1 MRRILWAMVILAGA
15 AAGAARADP
24 TVTRIKVQELTE
36 TEERDT
42 TLERGELV
50 AVYDEAEDDTAAV
63 LRVGDG
69 ERAGGRLAVD
79 PAAVRATRTR
89 LLRSDEYALIPAGL
103 ATYSNNVWQLLPARE
118 HATGDYGRTGC
129 VQVASMYPIAAVSYC
144 VAVQSNATFATTP
157 ATMDADTTNAW
168 ITASEQEAILT
179 GDVLFPF
186 EAAISNITVYAWT
199 QPQLIG
205 STADL
210 RRATTLVRSGTG
222 TRSWADLDAAEALN
236 KETFEAQM
244 DGRWG
249 DDWWRYVAGGAVRLG
264 EEPLWMS
271 ATMRQEGSEEGLEWV
286 YRTAMQTD
294 RTILSAVFAS
304 GSATNQAFAILA
316 CDLTGATV
324 QIWIETRVDFVSE
337 PVIQHR
343 TSLLTGAWTNCVTT
357 TDWPKTE
364 TITIDE
370 QSRTAWLLEC
380 ANPAEG
386 FFRVT
391 GETSESAAV
400 SDYIEFAV
408 GDLRNTGTITAGQGF
423 RAASPF
429 GGTNYVSGLTTNLT
443 VDGANLTFIG
453 GILTGIE

>member
-1 MRRILWAMVILAGA
+1 MRRIWWAMVILAGTT
-15 AAGAARADP
+15 AGAARADP

-89 LLRSDEYALIPAGL
+89 LLRSDEYALVPTGL
-103 ATYSNNVWQLLPARE
+103 ASYSNNVWQLLPPRE
-118 HATGDYGRTGC
+118 HATGDASRTGG
-129 VQVASMYPIAAVSYC
+129 VRVAALYPLAKITYG
-144 VAVQSNATFATTP
+144 VATQRNATVSVTP
-157 ATMDADTTNAW
+157 ATMGAETTNAW
-168 ITASEQEAILT
+168 ITAGEQEQVPT

-186 EAAISNITVYAWT
+186 AAAISNITVYAWT

-205 STADL
+205 GTADL
-210 RRATTLVRSGTG
+210 RRVTALVQSGTG
-222 TRSWADLDAAEALN
+222 ARGWEAMADEEALN
-236 KETFEAQM
+236 KETFLSQM
-244 DGRWG
+244 HDRWG
-249 DDWWRYVAGGAVRLG
+249 GDWWRYVAGGAVRLG
-264 EEPLWMS
+264 GEPLWMS
-271 ATMRQEGSEEGLEWV
+271 PTVRQVGSEMGFDWI
-286 YRTAMQTD
+286 YRTPSQTD
-294 RTILSAVFAS
+294 RTVLSAEFAS
-304 GSATNQAFAILA
+304 GSATNQAFAILD
-316 CDLTGATV
+316 CDLTGETVRLWIGAT
-324 QIWIETRVDFVSE
+324 IDFVAA

-343 TSLLTGAWTNCVTT
+343 TSLLEGAWTNCVTT
-357 TDWPKTE
+357 TDWPE
-364 TITIDE
+364 MVTITVDE

-380 ANPAEG
+380 DNPAAG
-386 FFRVT
+386 FFRVV
-391 GETSESAAV
+391 GETSESVAV

-408 GDLRNTGTITAGQGF
+408 GDLRNTGTITAGRGF
-423 RAASPF
+423 RAASPA

-443 VDGANLTFIG
+443 INGTNLTFIG